1 MRIHE
6 ELNALENFAKNTKT
20 VSEELYRLLQ
30 QNKLER
36 KIQDANWRFGDMS
49 IMCDEIVAQCEEL
62 KRIL

>member
-1 MRIHE
+1 MTIHT
-6 ELNALENFAKNTKT
+6 ELFALQNFAKNTKT

-30 QNKLER
+30 QNKLEK

-62 KRIL
+62 RRIL

>member
-1 MRIHE
+1 MGIKD
-6 ELNALENFAKNTKT
+6 ELSALQNFAKNTKV

-49 IMCDEIVAQCEEL
+49 IMCDEIVEQCEEL